1 MNQQGITIKACASL
15 LFALALCATAQ
26 ADSRVFVS
34 GSGDDT
40 NPCSRTA
47 PCRTFQRG
55 HDVVAAGGEV
65 VALDSAGFGGV
76 SITKSVTL
84 NGEGVH
90 AVITGISG
98 NNGIAINS
106 ATAVVV
112 LRNLSIYGLG
122 TGNDGILVFDA
133 ASLHVEN
140 CVIHGFVSYGL
151 LIDSLANSGI
161 QTLVKDT
168 IMRNNNANDVGA
180 GKAIFE
186 NCRFEKH
193 SFGSLIVFNGA
204 KATVHN
210 CVVAGN
216 SFRGLTSSNAG
227 SQIMVD
233 SCQISN
239 NGTGIRAVDN
249 GQVRVSNSVITNNTT
264 GLEAFTG
271 GTLLSR
277 LSSGVAT
284 NTVED
289 NGTDG
294 VFTGTYSA
302 K

>member
-227 SQIMVD
+227 SQIMVEVVK
-233 SCQISN
+233 SRKRHRYQ
-239 NGTGIRAVDN
+239 GRRQ